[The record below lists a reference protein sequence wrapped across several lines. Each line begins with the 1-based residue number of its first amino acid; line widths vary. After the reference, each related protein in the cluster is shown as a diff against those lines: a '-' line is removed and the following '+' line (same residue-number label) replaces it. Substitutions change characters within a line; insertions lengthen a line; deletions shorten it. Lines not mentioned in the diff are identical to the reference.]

1 MAKSLLLAKTFH
13 IIIERMIATGQV
25 DEAQKNQDF
34 LTAKSLLSSVREMM
48 KPKAPTKSSESV
60 IRQSEDP
67 YIIQRLA
74 LLTYKSKYPTE
85 KAALKEARELL
96 AVLNPATSND
106 TDLPGM
112 DRSLALAKNLF
123 DD

>member
-1 MAKSLLLAKTFH
+1 LAKTFH

-96 AVLNPATSND
+96 AVLNPVTSND